1 MQTAFAVD
9 LPRKAALADVNAPL
23 AVAISAGS
31 ASLRARIE
39 ALARRSGARIKAET
53 DLYDVLL
60 LGLDSATPLPASTQ
74 ALSLL
79 IPSAASVCV
88 IWTGNAPP
96 RGTVSRLLRAGVAGV
111 VALDITPVR
120 LQSVLNAIQ
129 AGLQV
134 IDPAFTRDQSG
145 SSFATAASP
154 EELTEREQE
163 VLTMLAEGLSNKE
176 ISSRLR
182 ISTHTVKF
190 HISSILGKLGAAS
203 RTELDE
209 LQLRRTMGI
218 CTDGNPASGF
228 TRQLNEIDAHI
239 LAVRIRIDLDR
250 FIQVGGS
257 YYSLSSVTRVELLA
271 PVSAANPAT

>member
-39 ALARRSGARIKAET
+39 ALARRSGARITAET

-134 IDPAFTRDQSG
+134 IDPALTRDQSG
-145 SSFATAASP
+145 SSFATAGSP

-176 ISSRLR
+176 ISSRLG

-203 RTELDE
+203 RTEAVSIGM
-209 LQLRRTMGI
+209 R
-218 CTDGNPASGF
+218 SG
-228 TRQLNEIDAHI
+228 
-239 LAVRIRIDLDR
+239 
-250 FIQVGGS
+250 
-257 YYSLSSVTRVELLA
+257 RVA
-271 PVSAANPAT
+271 I